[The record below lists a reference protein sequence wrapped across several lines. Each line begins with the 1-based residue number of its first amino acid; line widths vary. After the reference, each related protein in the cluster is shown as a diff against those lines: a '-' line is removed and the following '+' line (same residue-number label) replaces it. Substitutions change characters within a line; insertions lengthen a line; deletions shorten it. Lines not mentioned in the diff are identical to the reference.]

1 MQVIFDGGKLRL
13 VLTGVFINN
22 IDYTFDH
29 FLLADFFSDNAQLR
43 PVCTCPY
50 LHNSPLVD
58 ADVLGVYSEAAEDG
72 GELAKSLEA
81 LVVGMDGIGVGEI
94 LEVGDTNGHLF
105 DEDVGDGSGYTEL
118 FAAFLFEI
126 ESGYPARVVFPAV
139 I

>member
-50 LHNSPLVD
+50 LHNSPLVY
-58 ADVLGVYSEAAEDG
+58 ADVLGVNSEAAEDG
-72 GELAKSLEA
+72 GELAESLEA
-81 LVVGMDGIGVGEI
+81 LVIGVNGIGVGEI
-94 LEVGDTNGHLF
+94 LQVGNANGYLF
-105 DEDVGDGSGYTEL
+105 DKDVGDGSGYTEL

-126 ESGYPARVVFPAV
+126 ESGYPA
-139 I
+139 